1 MTTVRL
7 DRSDGAYLTLT
18 LPDRPEELLLSQ
30 KQEFDFGQ
38 MELIEVLKRHED
50 NPAKG
55 RVEYIVALGRAIG
68 RIFDVEFSEI
78 MNLKCGNITR
88 MSEAEF
94 VEYLSAT
101 HGNMKGVKVGQFK
114 DAMLAIWGHMARV
127 VAQAEESPMPKS
139 ITWKGREYELPK
151 VEVLPSGR
159 AIHKSL
165 TYKQAIEAI
174 QVNNMY
180 DSWLANNSD
189 LRGGATHSGMLF
201 TKTLSEIALLLHCD
215 DIPLDDDV
223 FPVWLNEQIRW
234 FEDIDWQTA
243 YWLLT
248 WFRDYIDELRG
259 NPENTYFFESTY
271 EPSNADEREAWNK
284 AKAKG
289 KKIYQRV
296 GMKTVTAQLLELNP
310 FQAEGRS
317 KIESIMRAPFTTVV
331 NLISTHNA
339 RG

>member
-1 MTTVRL
+1 MTTVRVE
-7 DRSDGAYLTLT
+7 RSDGEYITFR
-18 LPDRPEELLLSQ
+18 LPDGPGELLLSQ

-38 MELIEVLKRHED
+38 MELIEVLKRSED
-50 NPAKG
+50 KPKKV
-55 RVEYIVALGRAIG
+55 RLEYIIALGRAIG
-68 RIFDVEFSEI
+68 RTFDVEVSEI
-78 MNLKCGNITR
+78 MKLKCGNITR
-88 MSEAEF
+88 MSESEF
-94 VEYLSAT
+94 VEYLDAI
-101 HGNMKGVKVGQFK
+101 HGDCKGVRLDQFK
-114 DAMLAIWGHMARV
+114 DAMLAIWAHMARV
-127 VAQAEESPMPKS
+127 VAEAEAAPMPES
-139 ITWKGREYELPK
+139 ITWKGRIYDLPK
-151 VEVLPSGR
+151 IDKLPNGR
-159 AIHKSL
+159 PIHKSL

-180 DSWLANNSD
+180 DSWLANNPDMKGSV
-189 LRGGATHSGMLF
+189 THSGMLF

-215 DIPLDDDV
+215 DIPIDDDV
-223 FPVWLNEQIRW
+223 FPIWLNEQIRW
-234 FEDIDWQTA
+234 FEDIDWQTS

-248 WFRDYIDELRG
+248 WFSDYIAELRG

-271 EPSNADEREAWNK
+271 EPSSADERDAWNK

>member
-18 LPDRPEELLLSQ
+18 LPDRPDELLLSQ

-38 MELIEVLKRHED
+38 MELIEVLKRQED

-68 RIFDVEFSEI
+68 RIFDIEFSEI

-174 QVNNMY
+174 QVNNIY
-180 DSWLANNSD
+180 DTWLSNNPDMRAGAAHSD
-189 LRGGATHSGMLF
+189 TLF
-201 TKTLSEIALLLHCD
+201 TKTLSEIVLLLHSD
-215 DIPLDDDV
+215 EIPLDDDE
-223 FPVWLNEQIRW
+223 FPTWMAQHIKW
-234 FEDIDWQTA
+234 FEDIDWQTS
-243 YWLLT
+243 YWLLR
-248 WFRDYIDELRG
+248 WFSDYIAELRS
-259 NPENTYFFESTY
+259 NPENTYFFESTF
-271 EPSNADEREAWNK
+271 EASNAEERDAMNK
-284 AKAKG
+284 ARAKG
-289 KKIYQRV
+289 KKIYQKV